1 MLKNNPF
8 GLFFNIMLGNRTE
21 LLRALMA
28 MKQNSVA
35 SEEKFL
41 SSEILEEKDSLSD
54 NIKISVFFGTL
65 IFI

>member
-1 MLKNNPF
+1 
-8 GLFFNIMLGNRTE
+8 MLGNRTE

-28 MKQNSVA
+28 MKQKSVA